1 MPRKQGESAVKR
13 AGGAIARTATKL
25 ATKLDP
31 RKHAKVAAAPAA
43 KKAKAAKPT
52 AAPTK
57 PSPAPARPVRRE
69 SDVPMDVLAQ
79 AYAPSQTSIKTSF
92 RSDGADHERDQEMP
106 PGAGERFENED
117 HFTNKSGDSRI
128 GTHGRTYEPGE
139 QRAAATN
146 EARR

>member
-1 MPRKQGESAVKR
+1 MPRKQGKSAVKR
-13 AGGAIARTATKL
+13 AGGAVARTARKL

-43 KKAKAAKPT
+43 KKAKAAKPE
-52 AAPTK
+52 AAPAKT
-57 PSPAPARPVRRE
+57 SPGPARPMRRE
-69 SDVPMDVLAQ
+69 SDVPMDVIAQ
-79 AYAPSQTSIKTSF
+79 SYAPSQTSIKTSF
-92 RSDGADHERDQEMP
+92 RSDGADHERDQELP

-139 QRAAATN
+139 QRAATTN